1 MLINTSKPVGAWIV
15 SGSMTSSDIVS
26 SVEEGNLADQILLVA
41 LLCIGLLILVKR
53 RFSLSV
59 AIRENPWLMLLLG
72 YMFVSIFWSDIP
84 FVSFKRWTREFIV
97 LVMSFVIATE
107 PEPRRAI
114 KSIIVRMIYI
124 LIPLS
129 YVLIR
134 YFPAYGRQYNR
145 WDGTVMWIGAATQK
159 NGLGVLCVFAVFFLI
174 WSFME
179 RRKGSGIPVSRYH
192 ACLEAIVLFLA
203 LYLMG
208 GPGHNLSYSAT
219 SNAALLLG
227 VSTYIGISWFR
238 NKGVL
243 IGPFALTVIVA
254 LIAAYGTVTP
264 FLGKLSLVDVSS
276 VFQRDSTLTGRNDL
290 WAILVPLQM
299 QRPLWGYGFGGF
311 WNTAI
316 IQHADANEAHNGYLD
331 LLLNIGFVGYI
342 FFIIVLLSFCRT
354 AQRMIIDNFDW
365 GILFVCFLLM
375 AVVHNISE
383 STCVVFT
390 GKMLVPVL
398 ILSVSSNYRSLKQ

>member
-1 MLINTSKPVGAWIV
+1 
-15 SGSMTSSDIVS
+15 
-26 SVEEGNLADQILLVA
+26 
-41 LLCIGLLILVKR
+41 
-53 RFSLSV
+53 LSV